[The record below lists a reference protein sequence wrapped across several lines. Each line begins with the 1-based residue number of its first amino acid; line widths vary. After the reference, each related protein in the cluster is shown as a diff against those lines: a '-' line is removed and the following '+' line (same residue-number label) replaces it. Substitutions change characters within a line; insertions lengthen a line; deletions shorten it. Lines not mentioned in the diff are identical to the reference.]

1 MLKGILKD
9 REFHSHD
16 EIEEA
21 ITMVW
26 NDFTFDKVQS
36 VFHDWMNRLRWTI
49 ENGGDYIIE

>member
-21 ITMVW
+21 ITMAW
-26 NDFTFDKVQS
+26 NDLTFDEVQS
-36 VFHDWMNRLRWTI
+36 VFTMR
-49 ENGGDYIIE
+49 

>member
-21 ITMVW
+21 ITMAW
-26 NDFTFDKVQS
+26 NDLTFDEIQS
-36 VFHDWMNRLRWTI
+36 AFHN
-49 ENGGDYIIE
+49 